1 MPTSRSIRRLR
12 HFVTGNPRLYRLA
25 KIIRFSLT
33 LGPWRPLV
41 IRSLQRLQH
50 NPPLPKLSEPTLFP
64 SLDIESAVS
73 SLNRLGWAPGLTLPP
88 QYVDDILKYVADSPE
103 AVLHD
108 THEKSEALRRIV
120 FDPHVLSV
128 VRRYI
133 GTEPLFVGTAL
144 WRSGIAPSIDS
155 DYGGRTYAQK
165 FHFDVADFR
174 SVTLFIYLTDVETA
188 DAGAHVLIEGTHQIK
203 SMWEIVT
210 PWLTDTLAQA
220 KYGDRIKVVTGP
232 RGTGFFEE
240 QTIIHKQAL
249 PQEPRVALLITYSLR
264 RRGAWR

>member
-1 MPTSRSIRRLR
+1 
-12 HFVTGNPRLYRLA
+12 
-25 KIIRFSLT
+25 
-33 LGPWRPLV
+33 
-41 IRSLQRLQH
+41 
-50 NPPLPKLSEPTLFP
+50 
-64 SLDIESAVS
+64 
-73 SLNRLGWAPGLTLPP
+73 
-88 QYVDDILKYVADSPE
+88 
-103 AVLHD
+103 
-108 THEKSEALRRIV
+108 V

-144 WRSGIAPSIDS
+144 WRSRIAPCANS
-155 DYGGRTYAQK
+155 DYHGRTYAQK

-203 SMWEIVT
+203 SMREIVT
-210 PWLTDTLAQA
+210 PWLTDSLAQA

-249 PQEPRVALLITYSLR
+249 PQQPRVALLITYSLW
-264 RRGAWR
+264 RRGARG

>member
-1 MPTSRSIRRLR
+1 
-12 HFVTGNPRLYRLA
+12 
-25 KIIRFSLT
+25 
-33 LGPWRPLV
+33 
-41 IRSLQRLQH
+41 
-50 NPPLPKLSEPTLFP
+50 LPKLSEPTLFP

-88 QYVDDILKYVADSPE
+88 QYVDDILKYVAASPE
-103 AVLHD
+103 AV

-144 WRSGIAPSIDS
+144 WRSGIAPSTDS

-203 SMWEIVT
+203 SMREIVT

>member
-33 LGPWRPLV
+33 LGPWRPLI

-73 SLNRLGWAPGLTLPP
+73 SLDRLGWAPG
-88 QYVDDILKYVADSPE
+88 LKYVADSPE

-120 FDPHVLSV
+120 FDPQVLSV

-144 WRSGIAPSIDS
+144 WKSRIAPRATP
-155 DYGGRTYAQK
+155 DYRGRTYAQR

-203 SMWEIVT
+203 SMREIVT
-210 PWLTDTLAQA
+210 PYLTDTLAQA

-249 PQEPRVALLITYSLR
+249 PQQPRVALLITYSLR
-264 RRGAWR
+264 RRGAWG